1 MATTRRI
8 ARRINEVFNLNA
20 NHIYYF
26 YLGNWYHHLRDF
38 PGILV
43 DSNGYVCFNT
53 INDYETSPYLQH
65 GVRLHVRGGI
75 SSMPGYIQFTEEQLY
90 ILNQIVVN
98 DVIAQEQ
105 INDQAERRPRNIDSI
120 VRNSVLVREIKEL
133 RDNTCQI
140 CGSRLQI
147 GPNSFYSEVH
157 HIRPLGNPHNGP
169 DITSNMLC
177 VCPNCHKTLD
187 YGFVEIDF
195 ESIQNIAGHIIDAQ
209 YVEYHNGNV
218 D

>member
-75 SSMPGYIQFTEEQLY
+75 SSMPGNIQ
-90 ILNQIVVN
+90 
-98 DVIAQEQ
+98 
-105 INDQAERRPRNIDSI
+105 
-120 VRNSVLVREIKEL
+120 
-133 RDNTCQI
+133 
-140 CGSRLQI
+140 
-147 GPNSFYSEVH
+147 
-157 HIRPLGNPHNGP
+157 
-169 DITSNMLC
+169 
-177 VCPNCHKTLD
+177 
-187 YGFVEIDF
+187 
-195 ESIQNIAGHIIDAQ
+195 
-209 YVEYHNGNV
+209 
-218 D
+218 